1 MRQIERKEMY
11 RQRQEER
18 GRGRGRGKVKYEST
32 FSLWINDEGDV
43 EF

>member
-32 FSLWINDEGDV
+32 FSL
-43 EF
+43 